1 MTTQSLVILIDSA
14 VARRVRSFLGEQGH
28 GYASLSEFAEVALLN
43 QLETEQGARRESRA
57 PADSSELSLSPA
69 SRGDLLAPIGDPPLE
84 LLEPAGVG
92 DALFVLTNR
101 LSPLKVAVRVLAN
114 LATTGRW
121 PAARKFHDAAAAEA
135 RRLGMELRERD
146 KREGR
151 SGPSRLSTGYPVGKD
166 AQAALDRF
174 VFSFAASLRDGTC
187 VGPLATLGLANCL
200 DGRIGLTAA
209 GWSLA
214 AAPSPLLDGEGE
226 RTLSEEEAQILREQ
240 IRQAELEFAAVT
252 EFISQVKRAAGKQ
265 GRVDELLS
273 SAHSDWS
280 ADLTIAHRSA
290 MLGRLSDAQALSVS
304 GRGGA
309 AIITLLPGAASFGD
323 SALEQAS

>member
-1 MTTQSLVILIDSA
+1 MITQSLVIHIDSA
-14 VARRVRSFLGEQGH
+14 VARKVRSFLGEQEH

-43 QLETEQGARRESRA
+43 QLENEQGARRDSR
-57 PADSSELSLSPA
+57 PPGGSADLTLPPTSGGELLTQV
-69 SRGDLLAPIGDPPLE
+69 GDPPLE
-84 LLEPAGVG
+84 LLEPVRVG

-101 LSPLKVAVRVLAN
+101 LSPLKIAVRVLAN
-114 LATTGRW
+114 LATTDRW
-121 PAARKFHDAAAAEA
+121 PAAKVFHDAAAAEA

-151 SGPSRLSTGYPVGKD
+151 SGPSRLSTGYPVGKE

-187 VGPLATLGLANCL
+187 VGPLATLGLVNCQ
-200 DGRIGLTAA
+200 DGRIGLTGA

-226 RTLSEEEAQILREQ
+226 GTLSEDEAKILRGQ
-240 IRQAELEFAAVT
+240 IRHADLEFAAVT
-252 EFISQVKRAAGKQ
+252 EFISLVKRAAGKQ
-265 GRVDELLS
+265 GRVDEFLS

-280 ADLTIAHRSA
+280 ADLAIAHRSA
-290 MLGRLSDAQALSVS
+290 MLGRLSDAQALAVS
-304 GRGGA
+304 GRGA
-309 AIITLLPGAASFGD
+309 SAIITLLPGATAFGD
-323 SALEQAS
+323 SALEEAS

>member
-1 MTTQSLVILIDSA
+1 MTTQSLVIHIDSS
-14 VARRVRSFLGEQGH
+14 VARRVRSFLGQEH

-43 QLETEQGARRESRA
+43 QLENEQGARRESGA
-57 PADSSELSLSPA
+57 PSGPTDLSLSTA
-69 SRGDLLAPIGDPPLE
+69 SRGELLTRVGDPPLE
-84 LLEPAGVG
+84 LLEPARVG

-121 PAARKFHDAAAAEA
+121 PAAKEFHEAAGAEA

-146 KREGR
+146 KRDGR
-151 SGPSRLSTGYPVGKD
+151 SGASRLSTGYPVGKD

-187 VGPLATLGLANCL
+187 VGPLATLGLTNCVE
-200 DGRIGLTAA
+200 GSIGLTPS

-226 RTLSEEEAQILREQ
+226 GTLSEDEARILREQ
-240 IRQAELEFAAVT
+240 IRQAELEFASVT
-252 EFISQVKRAAGKQ
+252 EFISLVKRAAGKQ

-304 GRGGA
+304 GRGAA
-309 AIITLLPGAASFGD
+309 AIITLLPGAAAFGD
-323 SALEQAS
+323 SALEEAS